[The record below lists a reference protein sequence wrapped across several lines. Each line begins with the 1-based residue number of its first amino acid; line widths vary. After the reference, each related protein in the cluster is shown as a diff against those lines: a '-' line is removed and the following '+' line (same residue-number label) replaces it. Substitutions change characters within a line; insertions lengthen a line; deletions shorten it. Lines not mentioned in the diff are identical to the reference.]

1 MDGEA
6 KGRFQD
12 LLLLQ
17 ARAQAQAE
25 PGDRLRELP
34 GQLGSPPAHEDVH
47 DREVVGLP
55 AGGQE
60 GLGPGP
66 GQPHAIP
73 LAPEEGRQ
81 DLAAAGIRFH
91 EQNGSGRSHCRFIWK
106 QWAYQRRVP
115 RSPGAAEVKA
125 AGPAPSPAFLSA
137 YRTAEA

>member
-1 MDGEA
+1 VDGEA
-6 KGRFQD
+6 KGCFQD

-55 AGGQE
+55 AGGQK

-73 LAPEEGRQ
+73 LTPEEGR
-81 DLAAAGIRFH
+81 
-91 EQNGSGRSHCRFIWK
+91 
-106 QWAYQRRVP
+106 
-115 RSPGAAEVKA
+115 
-125 AGPAPSPAFLSA
+125 
-137 YRTAEA
+137 